1 MYCEIYYQVTG
12 ERWGIF
18 PRDKG
23 EFQARLSNFDCINIH
38 ENQNPIIR
46 KSDQIEIMS
55 CSFTPD
61 EKNKRHRRALDGLV
75 EKLVKAGWQQLPER
89 GAAWYSLRFY
99 KDDGETTP

>member
-1 MYCEIYYQVTG
+1 MYCEIIYQVTG

-23 EFQARLSNFDCINIH
+23 EFQARLLNSDGINIQ
-38 ENQNPIIR
+38 ENQKPMIR
-46 KSDQIEIMS
+46 KSEQIEIMS

-75 EKLVKAGWQQLPER
+75 EKLVKAGWQQLPEQ

-99 KDDGETTP
+99 KDDETMTP